1 MDSSATRSKRAGRG
15 WWSLLSGVLFA
26 FAATLGLGFYLPLQ
40 KTHQLLKKELNTVQ
54 GTVAQLNES
63 LAKSDATVKR
73 VTGERTE
80 LEGFKSQIDTETQR
94 YPKLAES
101 FGAEAE
107 PLLQAALGKKTAL
120 ALALDSGL
128 AVAWMNPSLLNWK
141 RSAAS
146 FNGEKLLCPAVK
158 RAASLGLSEVTVR
171 AFANVDTAT
180 SDVPA
185 AHTTASALAI
195 TLADQVMRLCSV
207 PLGAVSVASSPGGK
221 DSPLVRFEFRG
232 PPAAKSQV
240 GL

>member
-1 MDSSATRSKRAGRG
+1 MDSSATRSKRGRG

-40 KTHQLLKKELNTVQ
+40 KTHQLLKRELSTVQ

-63 LAKSDATVKR
+63 IAKSDATLKR

-80 LEGFKSQIDTETQR
+80 LEGFKSQIDTEAQR

-107 PLLQAALGKKTAL
+107 PLLQAALGKKSVQAV
-120 ALALDSGL
+120 ALDSGL

-146 FNGEKLLCPAVK
+146 FTGEKLLCPAVK
-158 RAASLGLSEVTVR
+158 RAASLGLPEVTVR
-171 AFANVDTAT
+171 GFAVVDTPS
-180 SDVPA
+180 SDVQA
-185 AHTTASALAI
+185 AHTAASALAI
-195 TLADQVMRLCSV
+195 TLADQVMRLCAV
-207 PLGAVSVASSPGGK
+207 PLGAVSVASSPGSK
-221 DSPLVRFEFRG
+221 DSPLVRFEFRSA
-232 PPAAKSQV
+232 PPSKSQV